1 MLYLYNAFVI
11 CLLVFSQ
18 LNNYKDV
25 ASFFKIVT
33 SVRYEKGAVG
43 MASSM
48 PCFSSLPSILRF
60 ILLMSSGCMLPLYAP
75 SVTPQSSTH
84 QVLSMPPTMPPSYL
98 WDLVTFS
105 LFLNS
110 VHSHPHSP
118 IAAQPFTAPLLFS
131 SLSWPPSYSQ
141 CSTAEEEIGHCTE
154 AGESPFCLLNTHVH
168 LSKLISNLCFNILM
182 ENEDHNSFLVAL

>member
-1 MLYLYNAFVI
+1 MRRG
-11 CLLVFSQ
+11 LLVWPPLCLVSPLSHPFS
-18 LNNYKDV
+18 LHPVDV
-25 ASFFKIVT
+25 FWMHVT
-33 SVRYEKGAVG
+33 S
-43 MASSM
+43 
-48 PCFSSLPSILRF
+48 
-60 ILLMSSGCMLPLYAP
+60 
-75 SVTPQSSTH
+75 
-84 QVLSMPPTMPPSYL
+84 LSMHLQWLPKVQLIKSSACLRPGPPSYL

-182 ENEDHNSFLVAL
+182 ENEDHNSFLVALWRLKEIYIFVKSHEIFQK